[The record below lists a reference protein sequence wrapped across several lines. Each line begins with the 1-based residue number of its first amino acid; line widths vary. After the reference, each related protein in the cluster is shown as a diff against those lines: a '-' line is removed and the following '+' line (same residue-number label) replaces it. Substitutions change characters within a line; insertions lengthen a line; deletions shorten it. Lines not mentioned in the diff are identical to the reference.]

1 MGVCSCSCS
10 GSLIWFS
17 SFGGD
22 VNGADFVAGLSL
34 PMMLRIEGMRWTGN
48 GCVDGY

>member
-1 MGVCSCSCS
+1 
-10 GSLIWFS
+10 LIWFS

-34 PMMLRIEGMRWTGN
+34 PMMLRIEGMWWTGKMAVWM
-48 GCVDGY
+48 GTDFY